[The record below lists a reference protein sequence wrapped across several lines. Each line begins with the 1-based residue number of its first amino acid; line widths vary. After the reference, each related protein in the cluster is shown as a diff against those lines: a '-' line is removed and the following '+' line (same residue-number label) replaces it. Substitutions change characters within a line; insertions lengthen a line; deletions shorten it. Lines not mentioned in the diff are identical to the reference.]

1 VSGKTTTALLF
12 VVSVF
17 VAFLAAD
24 SAFAER
30 TFTIRVGE
38 DAKCEKLSLP
48 WKPPPARYNVER
60 IWVQR
65 AGVVKHS
72 YDEDRGVICFEPQR
86 AGTTRI
92 RVSGTIYDM
101 KPDGR
106 LRWTKS
112 FYRSFKVRVRSAAV
126 N

>member
-1 VSGKTTTALLF
+1 MNRKITTSLLLA
-12 VVSVF
+12 VSVF

-24 SAFAER
+24 NAFAER
-30 TFTIRVGE
+30 TLTIKVGKGP
-38 DAKCEKLSLP
+38 KCEKLSLP
-48 WKPPPARYNVER
+48 WKPPPATYKVER
-60 IWVQR
+60 VWVQR

-92 RVSGTIYDM
+92 RVAGMIHEN
-101 KPDGR
+101 KPNER
-106 LRWTKS
+106 LRQTNR
-112 FYRSFKVRVRSAAV
+112 FYRSFKVRVHSATT